1 MRQTHNEEFA
11 TFIEK
16 LEAMNE
22 SLNERFNSVETDIQS
37 LKKQSEK
44 MNRPISTGVQNQSI
58 QYELD
63 SFNEKIRK
71 LETLNQVKESQVV

>member
-22 SLNERFNSVETDIQS
+22 RLNERFNSVETDIQS

-63 SFNEKIRK
+63 SFNERIRK

>member
-63 SFNEKIRK
+63 SFNERIRK